1 MQSLIDHINRL
12 NLDDRAA
19 FEMDSGTSIGYL
31 RKARTVGQLLGAELC
46 VNIERAT
53 NGEITRRDLRP
64 DDWHRIWPEIVTA
77 EHPAPS
83 EVAA

>member
-12 NLDDRAA
+12 NNDDRAA
-19 FEMDSGTSIGYL
+19 FEIAAGTSIGYL

-53 NGEITRRDLRP
+53 SGAITRRDLRP
-64 DDWHRIWPEIVTA
+64 DDWHRIWPELVTT
-77 EHPAPS
+77 EHPVPAS
-83 EVAA
+83 EAA